1 MKNIQT
7 RVIKVKTHDY
17 MIHTLQHTGIPG
29 LWTPELD
36 VGLWTL
42 SLTVVEQ
49 NQNPVSHFA

>member
-7 RVIKVKTHDY
+7 RVIKGKTHDY
-17 MIHTLQHTGIPG
+17 MIRTLQFTGIPG
-29 LWTPELD
+29 LRTPELD

-49 NQNPVSHFA
+49 NKNPVSHFA